1 MESSLKALITVLF
14 AAQLSGAPHARN
26 VILFIGDGAGI
37 SSLNA
42 ASIYGYGEPQALYL
56 ESMPYVALSDTS
68 TASGW
73 VTDGSASLSA
83 VATGVK
89 TQIGIVSESANA
101 VRGKKDGTLLKTVL
115 EYAEEHGLATGVISN
130 EDKAGIS
137 DGVVSAFYA
146 HSNDRMQLGAN
157 FLQILAPRFGDG
169 LDVAIGSGR
178 KRILEDVSKL
188 GRDLPTELRA
198 HGYGYFESL
207 DALAGAGTRPRR
219 AVVLMDD
226 YDFYFARAV
235 DQAIAI
241 LESNPKGFFLVAHSD
256 CHWGDS
262 RRILGRIL
270 ALDRVVR
277 KVAERHRSD
286 TLVLFTADHSYD
298 LHIRGEDPKQT
309 GKGIDILP
317 AIKMEDYHT
326 AEEVPLLATGPGSEQ
341 VHGFISNTQVFHII
355 LNAFGWGK
363 EGSH

>member
-1 MESSLKALITVLF
+1 LKALIAILVG
-14 AAQLSGAPHARN
+14 AQLTAAAPHARN
-26 VILFIGDGAGI
+26 VILFIGDGVGI

-68 TASGW
+68 TAGGW

-89 TQIGIVSESANA
+89 TQIGIVSESADA
-101 VRGKKDGTLLKTVL
+101 IRGKKDGAPLKTVL
-115 EYAEEHGLATGVISN
+115 EYAEERGLATGVISN

-137 DGVVSAFYA
+137 DGVVSAFYS
-146 HSNDRMQLGAN
+146 HSNDRMQLGVN

-188 GRDLPTELRA
+188 GRDLPAELRS

-207 DALAGAGTRPRR
+207 DALAAGTRPRR

-226 YDFYFARAV
+226 YDFDLAHAV
-235 DQAIAI
+235 DQAISI
-241 LESNPKGFFLVAHSD
+241 LQSNPKGFFLVVHSD
-256 CHWGDS
+256 CHWGDT
-262 RRILGRIL
+262 RRILRRIV
-270 ALDRVVR
+270 AFDRVVR
-277 KVAERHRSD
+277 KVAEQHRGD
-286 TLVLFTADHSYD
+286 TLLLFTADHSYD
-298 LHIRGEDPKQT
+298 LHIRGEDPKLT

-317 AIKMEDYHT
+317 AIKMEDFHT
-326 AEEVPLLATGPGSEQ
+326 AEEVLLLATGPGAEQ

-355 LNAFGWGK
+355 LNAFGWET
-363 EGSH
+363 EGSR